1 MAATGWNCGRPT
13 TRPARGHP
21 EHGWRATDSHCQP
34 ERTAGTRRYPPDARQ
49 PPPASAPCRTG
60 GGSPPTSCPRS
71 GVQYLPLSGQL
82 RHGHQRLPTWP
93 ARFPTACPP
102 PAHGA
107 VDFLAGGRL
116 LFRRRGY
123 GTHQVRRL
131 LHQPHDLPH
140 DLPQRLTPLA
150 ARGIASLMVGKAGPR
165 CPCSCAFQPG
175 CRVWRRPFPGGRHGL
190 FRQLAHF
197 AGHDGNTA
205 SPFTRAGRL
214 HGGVQRQQGIR
225 NASPSC
231 TLPNDKGAP
240 AI

>member
-13 TRPARGHP
+13 TRPARGYP

-60 GGSPPTSCPRS
+60 GRQPAYFMSPIRRAVSATVGPA
-71 GVQYLPLSGQL
+71 
-82 RHGHQRLPTWP
+82 PTWP
-93 ARFPTACPP
+93 STPAPWPARSPTACPP

-123 GTHQVRRL
+123 GTHRVRRL

-190 FRQLAHF
+190 FRHLAHF
-197 AGHDGNTA
+197 VGHDGNTTP
-205 SPFTRAGRL
+205 PFTRAGRL
-214 HGGVQRQQGIR
+214 HGGVQHQHGIR

-231 TLPNDKGAP
+231 TPPNDKGAP